1 MKNNYIILEEH
12 KLIFSCN
19 KDNRNLIFKYKK
31 VNNESINNLNSFIIG
46 NDLSNTSS
54 VIFVHESFDFYYCF
68 NNNIDIMNN
77 KLMLE
82 QHTVFLKIFNCL
94 INNSIKIHKI
104 LPLHI
109 IRKRICNNPN
119 MIFVSIN
126 NKNTKITKFDGIHEK
141 IIFINNNISLE
152 DYYKELSNRLDIS
165 YNKSILL
172 LNNYMINRN
181 SIDREKIIFKIN
193 SYQNI
198 LFNELETIIKNLN
211 DSFIKIILLIIE
223 KNSKNNIIKNR
234 KLCFEK
240 SLLETIPLDL
250 NCYND
255 KENNE
260 IFYFDN
266 EYLENEIIINNYC
279 RYNDSIEKKRN
290 CEKSF
295 FSKSCEKI
303 LAFSKET
310 LNNISEKSGSTFFEV
325 S

>member
-1 MKNNYIILEEH
+1 MKSNYIIIEEQ
-12 KLIFSCN
+12 KLIFFRN
-19 KDNRNLIFKYKK
+19 KDSRNLIFKFKK
-31 VNNESINNLNSFIIG
+31 INNESINNLNSFIIG

-94 INNSIKIHKI
+94 INNSINIHKI

-109 IRKRICNNPN
+109 IRKRINNNPN

-126 NKNTKITKFDGIHEK
+126 NKNTKITRFDDIHKK
-141 IIFINNNISLE
+141 IVFINNNISLE

-279 RYNDSIEKKRN
+279 SYNDIIEEKKT

-303 LAFSKET
+303 LTFSRET